1 MKFIWH
7 KSNSFLSLKPIT
19 QVYCVCFDDLGNVLI
34 KREPGKLWN
43 LPGGTIEYNET
54 PVQTLERELEEE
66 VDVVVGDNKMIGY
79 YKVVS
84 NKPTIYQLR
93 FAAMIHKL
101 NTQTKDPDIDLINER
116 KLVKPN
122 KFFDYVKI
130 EDYRPMLSEAIKWFE
145 KK

>member
-1 MKFIWH
+1 
-7 KSNSFLSLKPIT
+7 
-19 QVYCVCFDDLGNVLI
+19 VYCVCFNSSGHVLI

-43 LPGGTIEYNET
+43 LPGGTVEHNET
-54 PVQTLERELEEE
+54 PIQTLERELEEE

-84 NKPTIYQLR
+84 SKPTIYQLR

-122 KFFDYVKI
+122 EFFDYVKI
-130 EDYRPMLSEAIKWFE
+130 ENYHPMLDEAVKWFE
-145 KK
+145 KNKLLR